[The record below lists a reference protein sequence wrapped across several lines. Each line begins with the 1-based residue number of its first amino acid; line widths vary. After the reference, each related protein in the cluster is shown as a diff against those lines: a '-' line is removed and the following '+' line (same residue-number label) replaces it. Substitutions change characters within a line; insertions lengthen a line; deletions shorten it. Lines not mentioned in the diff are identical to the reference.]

1 MPSLALLTF
10 LREWKRFAPA
20 ICTVGFSGLLVLAQC
35 MLMLGVFR
43 SFAVYIDGSDADLW
57 VGYPDAQSVEE
68 GRNIPLKTEVFLRQ
82 HPEVAAVEPFFLSE
96 GDARRPDNSPVE
108 VALVGVE
115 TRGRPM
121 VLQRMLTDEQ
131 RRALE
136 EPGTVLV
143 DESQRENLGVEVGGT
158 LAING
163 RRVRVVGF
171 TRGLASIGE
180 ANVVGSLLTVR
191 ELDASLRAT
200 EEVGYLLV
208 RLRDPARAEIVRDA
222 LAPSGRVRA
231 YSVWTARE
239 FSNRTQL
246 YWLAET
252 GIGVALS
259 FGGIIGLGIG
269 IVIVGQTLRGLIRAS
284 LPELATL
291 RALGVPIRS
300 LRLIVLEQSF
310 WIGVV
315 GLAITL
321 ACAYGLER
329 LATSAHILVSA
340 PFWVYAGTTVFV
352 MSIALFSGLFAMRT
366 LRQAEPADL
375 LH

>member
-20 ICTVGFSGLLVLAQC
+20 ICTVGFAGLLVLAQC

-82 HPEVAAVEPFFLSE
+82 HPEVTAVEPFFWSE
-96 GDARRPDNSPVE
+96 GDVRRPDNSPAE
-108 VALVGVE
+108 VALIGVE

-121 VLQRMLTDEQ
+121 VLQRLLTEEQ

-136 EPGTVLV
+136 EPGTILV
-143 DESQRENLGVEVGGT
+143 DESQRENLGVDVGGA

-191 ELDASLRAT
+191 ELDASLRAA

-208 RLRDPARAEIVRDA
+208 RVRDPARAEIVRDA
-222 LAPSGRVRA
+222 LAPSGRIRA

-246 YWLAET
+246 YWLLET
-252 GIGVALS
+252 GMGLVLS

-300 LRLIVLEQSF
+300 LRMIVLEQSF

-321 ACAYGLER
+321 GCAYGLER
-329 LATSAHILVSA
+329 LASSAHILVSA

-352 MSIALFSGLFAMRT
+352 MSIALFSGLFAMRA

-375 LH
+375 MR